1 MIDYQGLIA
10 GLHQLGTQQS
20 SLKKSSI
27 TQWAEQLPE
36 QIAEQLS
43 LQRWGDLPQWQQS
56 LAQLPALKASNC
68 DFTQTVRI
76 GQASDCSE
84 QQRQALRTALMELHP
99 WRKGPYELFGLD
111 IDTEWRSDWKWD
123 RLLPHIAPLQDR
135 LVLDIGCGNGY
146 HCWRMYGAGAKRV
159 IGIDPS
165 PRFVHQFY
173 ALKSFTRE
181 LGPDNLPTE
190 EPPVDVLPLGIEHLP
205 NELKAFDTVFSMGVL
220 YHRRSAMDHLL
231 ELKACLK
238 PGGQLV
244 LETLVIDG
252 DDGEVLVPEGRY
264 AKMRNVWFIPSPPT
278 LLSWLRK
285 CGFKAPRL
293 VDVCDTSADEQRSTE
308 WMHFESLPDFLDP
321 NDSSRTCEGHPAPRR
336 AVFIAEC

>member
-1 MIDYQGLIA
+1 MIDYQDLIA
-10 GLHQLGTQQS
+10 GLHQLGAQQSTLKQS
-20 SLKKSSI
+20 SL
-27 TQWAEQLPE
+27 TQWATQLPE
-36 QIAEQLS
+36 QIAQQLS
-43 LQRWGDLPQWQQS
+43 QQRWGDLPQWQQS
-56 LAQLPALKASNC
+56 LEQLPALSASSC
-68 DFTQTVRI
+68 DFKQGVRI
-76 GQASDCSE
+76 GEASDCSP
-84 QQRQALRTALMELHP
+84 QQQEELRAALMELHP

-146 HCWRMYGAGAKRV
+146 HCWRMFGEGAQRV

-173 ALKSFTRE
+173 ALKSFIPRAE
-181 LGPDNLPTE
+181 SNSPPADVL
-190 EPPVDVLPLGIEHLP
+190 PVDVLPLGIEQLP
-205 NELKAFDTVFSMGVL
+205 SELKALDTVFSMGVL
-220 YHRRSAMDHLL
+220 YHRRSPIDHLL

-238 PGGQLV
+238 KGGQLV
-244 LETLVIDG
+244 LETLVIEG
-252 DDGEVLVPEGRY
+252 DESQVLVPEGRY
-264 AKMRNVWFIPSPPT
+264 AKMRNVWFIPSPAT

-285 CGFKAPRL
+285 CGFKEPRL

-321 NDSSRTCEGHPAPRR
+321 DDNRRTFEGHPAPRR